1 MAGRQIATYALDTRG
16 HGRSDGARGHTQSWD
31 DLIGDLVAF
40 HSMVRAAAT
49 GEVVP
54 LGHSVGASILLS
66 AIVRERIA
74 PSRFVISSP
83 ALRVKMKVPAWKL
96 TLGQGASRVTP
107 GLSMKT
113 ALDADHL
120 SRDPAVVSAY
130 RSDPLTHDRMTVR
143 YYTEWQR
150 ANEEILARAGE
161 ITVPFLASHGSDDQ
175 IIDVGGTEEFVRR
188 AGSAAKTLKI
198 YRGSYHEP
206 YNDTNR
212 QEVYADLAAWLGG

>member
-1 MAGRQIATYALDTRG
+1 MAERDIATYALDPRG
-16 HGRSDGARGHTQSWD
+16 HGRSDGARGHAASWD
-31 DLIGDLVAF
+31 ELVGDLVAF
-40 HSMVRAAAT
+40 HGMVRAAAT

-54 LGHSVGASILLS
+54 LGHSVGGSILLS
-66 AIVRERIA
+66 AVVRQRID

-83 ALRVKMKVPAWKL
+83 ALRVKMKVPSWKL

-107 GLSMKT
+107 SLPMKT
-113 ALDADHL
+113 ALNAEHL
-120 SRDPAVVSAY
+120 SRDPAVVNAY

-150 ANEEILARAGE
+150 ANEEIMARAGE
-161 ITVPFLASHGSDDQ
+161 ITIPFFASHGSDDQ

-188 AGSAAKTLKI
+188 AGSASKELKV
-198 YRGSYHEP
+198 YPGAYHEP

-212 QEVYADLAAWLGG
+212 QEVYADLAAWLAG